1 MSISIPIVA
10 YALAEGSGH
19 LATTPEGAKNAGNL
33 RAVSEAMSWID
44 AQAIELLSVC
54 GEEHRCRTSPFDYFD
69 GRRVTFEP
77 RPYEKQNLERLL
89 NFYGGRKLCLLV
101 PSRKALFK
109 MWDDEVLRRVWDR
122 RKYGYQVELLS
133 VECEDYPLRS
143 DVGFLHNKIADY
155 LIGNAMRTESFVE
168 NSVKS
173 SISQPKSHWA

>member
-10 YALAEGSGH
+10 YALSEGSGH
-19 LATTPEGAKNAGNL
+19 LATTPEGAKNASNL

-44 AQAIELLSVC
+44 AQAIELLSAC
-54 GEEHRCRTSPFDYFD
+54 GEEYRGRNSPFDYFD

-77 RPYEKQNLERLL
+77 LPYEKRNLENLL

-101 PSRKALFK
+101 PSRAALFK
-109 MWDDEVLRRVWDR
+109 MWDDEILRRVWDR

-143 DVGFLHNKIADY
+143 EVGLLHDEIADY
-155 LIGNAMRTESFVE
+155 LIRNAMRTESFVE

-173 SISQPKSHWA
+173 SLSQPKPHWT